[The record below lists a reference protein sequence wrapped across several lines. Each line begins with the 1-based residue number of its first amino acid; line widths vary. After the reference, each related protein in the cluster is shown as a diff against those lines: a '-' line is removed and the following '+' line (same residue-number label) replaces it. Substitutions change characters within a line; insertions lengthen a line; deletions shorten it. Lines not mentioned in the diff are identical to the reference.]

1 MRESKISV
9 FFADSLSVPTDSL
22 LCYWFL
28 LYIYTWKPKPAQQ
41 RETVG
46 ARVWISVPGGL
57 LELFVA
63 KKKPSLFFI
72 ISPSNTSL
80 TSPSWEQEA
89 MLAGNGSA
97 DTGLDGPCLNNG
109 FTGDNP
115 IDHQLE
121 PFPSNGYETKSNTN
135 HFQPWVPSAND
146 NSSLPW
152 GSLRRPNPCLQFIPE
167 FLWWEVSTTY

>member
-1 MRESKISV
+1 M
-9 FFADSLSVPTDSL
+9 
-22 LCYWFL
+22 
-28 LYIYTWKPKPAQQ
+28 AQ
-41 RETVG
+41 
-46 ARVWISVPGGL
+46 S
-57 LELFVA
+57 
-63 KKKPSLFFI
+63 
-72 ISPSNTSL
+72 
-80 TSPSWEQEA
+80 SPSWEQEA

-146 NSSLPW
+146 NSSWPW

-167 FLWWEVSTTY
+167 FLWWDVSTTY